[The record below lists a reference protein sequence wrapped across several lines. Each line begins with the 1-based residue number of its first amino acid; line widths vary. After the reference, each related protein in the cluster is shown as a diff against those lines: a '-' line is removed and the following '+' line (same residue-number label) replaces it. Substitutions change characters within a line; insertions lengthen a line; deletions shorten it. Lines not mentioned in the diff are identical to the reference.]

1 MNHNKYHNIFFLGAG
16 GIGMSALARYFYAS
30 GKNVAGY
37 DRTSTE
43 LTALLINEGIS
54 VFYVDDPE
62 MLPKDF
68 KDASNTLVV
77 YTPAVK
83 ENNQLLGFF
92 KDNHFSVL
100 KRSEILGLISS
111 QFPTIAV
118 AGTHG
123 KTTVSTMIAHLLYQS
138 ALGCLAILGGISK
151 NYSSNYLHSE
161 NPKYF
166 VTEADEFDRSFLQL
180 KPSVEVVTSAD
191 ADHLDVY
198 GSEQELKLS
207 FAQFI
212 NNLDDNGI
220 LIIKEG
226 IGLDI
231 EKSKL
236 ATTFTYGLSAGD
248 YFAENIR
255 PFPDHTVFDLHT
267 PAGRLKDLILGIP
280 GQINV
285 ENAISAIAVAITVG
299 VNEGELR
306 QGLKTFKGIKR
317 RFELQ
322 FTSEQTVYI
331 DDYAHHP
338 IEIKALVSSIRSMFP
353 GRKITGIFQPH
364 LFSRTKDFSA
374 GFAESLDLMDEVI
387 LLDIYPAREKP
398 MAGVTAELIFD
409 QMQMKQKRLCKKE
422 NVLSALK
429 GKEYEILLT
438 IGAGDIDQLV
448 TPIKQ
453 MLMETSKPA

>member
-1 MNHNKYHNIFFLGAG
+1 MAEAMVDEDVYIRGVIDTGKILTFTAIEAIENGFCEGMAENVEELLKKANIKHYVIEEYKPSGIDKIIGFLTSPIIS
-16 GIGMSALARYFYAS
+16 GI
-30 GKNVAGY
+30 
-37 DRTSTE
+37 
-43 LTALLINEGIS
+43 LI
-54 VFYVDDPE
+54 
-62 MLPKDF
+62 M
-68 KDASNTLVV
+68 
-77 YTPAVK
+77 
-83 ENNQLLGFF
+83 
-92 KDNHFSVL
+92 
-100 KRSEILGLISS
+100 
-111 QFPTIAV
+111 
-118 AGTHG
+118 
-123 KTTVSTMIAHLLYQS
+123 
-138 ALGCLAILGGISK
+138 AILGGISK
-151 NYSSNYLHSE
+151 NYNSNYLHSE
-161 NPKYF
+161 NPKYL

-180 KPSVEVVTSAD
+180 KPSIEVVTSAD

-198 GSEQELKLS
+198 GNEQELKHS
-207 FAQFI
+207 FEQFI

-226 IGLDI
+226 IGLDA
-231 EKSKL
+231 EKNSH
-236 ATTFTYGLSAGD
+236 ATSFSYGLSTGD

-255 PFPDHTVFDLHT
+255 PFPDHTVFDMHT
-267 PAGRLKDLILGIP
+267 PAGWLKDLILGIP

-285 ENAISAIAVAITVG
+285 ENAISAIAVAINVG

-322 FTSEQTVYI
+322 FASEQTVYI

-374 GFAESLDLMDEVI
+374 GFAESLDLIDEVI

-398 MAGVTAELIFD
+398 VEGITSSLIFD
-409 QMQMKQKRLCKKE
+409 QMQLKQKRLCKKE
-422 NVLSALK
+422 NVLSELK

-453 MLMETSKPA
+453 MLIETSNTA

>member
-1 MNHNKYHNIFFLGAG
+1 
-16 GIGMSALARYFYAS
+16 MSALARYFYAS

-37 DRTSTE
+37 DRTSTK
-43 LTALLINEGIS
+43 LTALLINEGINVS
-54 VFYVDDPE
+54 YLDDPE
-62 MLPKDF
+62 LLPKDF
-68 KDASNTLVV
+68 KNAANTLVV

-92 KDNHFSVL
+92 RDNHFSVL
-100 KRSEILGLISS
+100 KRSEVLGLISS
-111 QFPTIAV
+111 QFTTIAV

-138 ALGCLAILGGISK
+138 AVGCLAILGGISK
-151 NYSSNYLHSE
+151 NYCSNYLHSE

-191 ADHLDVY
+191 ADHLDIY
-198 GSEQELKLS
+198 GNEQELKLS
-207 FAQFI
+207 FEQFI

-236 ATTFTYGLSAGD
+236 ATSFSYSLSTGD
-248 YFAENIR
+248 YFADNIR
-255 PFPDHTVFDLHT
+255 PFPDHTIFDLHT
-267 PAGRLKDLILGIP
+267 PAGRIKDLILGIP

-285 ENAISAIAVAITVG
+285 ENAISAIAAAINVG

-317 RFELQ
+317 RFEVQ
-322 FTSEQTVYI
+322 FVSEQTIYI

-338 IEIKALVSSIRSMFP
+338 IEIKALVSSIRPMFP

-398 MAGVTAELIFD
+398 MEGVTAVLIFD
-409 QMQMKQKRLCKKE
+409 QMQIKQKRLCKKE

-448 TPIKQ
+448 EPIKQ
-453 MLMETSKPA
+453 MLMETSNTV